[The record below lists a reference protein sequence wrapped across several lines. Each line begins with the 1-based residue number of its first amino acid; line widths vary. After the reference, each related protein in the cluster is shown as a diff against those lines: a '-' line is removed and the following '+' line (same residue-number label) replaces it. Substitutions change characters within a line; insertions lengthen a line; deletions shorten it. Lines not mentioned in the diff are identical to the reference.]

1 MLNLGNTRSGASWL
15 WILISRKR
23 HAYMPSQVLFIY
35 FCINFFSWN
44 YINIFYPSGPAV
56 LPQKQLVFTAVLPQ
70 KQLVFR
76 ARTSHIYLMHA
87 SHLLSAGRLVSVSVS
102 AKSKDICRTN
112 FGLVLRWLVVVT
124 TEAAVAG
131 SEVVAVVI
139 TFFNVSSDVED
150 PPSLIKGL

>member
-1 MLNLGNTRSGASWL
+1 MLNLGKTRSGASWL

-56 LPQKQLVFTAVLPQ
+56 LPQKQLVF
-70 KQLVFR
+70 R
-76 ARTSHIYLMHA
+76 ARTRHIYLMHA

-124 TEAAVAG
+124 TEAAVAA

>member
-56 LPQKQLVFTAVLPQ
+56 LPQKQLV
-70 KQLVFR
+70 
-76 ARTSHIYLMHA
+76 IYLFKA
-87 SHLLSAGRLVSVSVS
+87 CISPI
-102 AKSKDICRTN
+102 ICRQIGFCIRVCQVKGHLPYKLWPCFTLTGCCN
-112 FGLVLRWLVVVT
+112 NWSGGRSLRSRCCSDNIFQCILRCRRPTVIDQRPVASSFDLEKKKKKVL
-124 TEAAVAG
+124 
-131 SEVVAVVI
+131 
-139 TFFNVSSDVED
+139 
-150 PPSLIKGL
+150 